1 MRYKDGA
8 YALDTEGSGETFA
21 GRQRLQSLGEF
32 PPVFLTFTFQMEQ
45 TDAEGAVGGA
55 GAGVH
60 SREWQKMGSRTHM
73 WGPEA
78 CLHPGQGT
86 LWGSRGEADSAILCA
101 FILGLC
107 LSLSNR
113 KNNHQVNRAKSSLHI
128 FSTPLA
134 AGC

>member
-45 TDAEGAVGGA
+45 TDAEGAVEGA

-60 SREWQKMGSRTHM
+60 SREWQKT
-73 WGPEA
+73 WGAEHTCGVPRPA
-78 CLHPGQGT
+78 CTQG
-86 LWGSRGEADSAILCA
+86 RE
-101 FILGLC
+101 
-107 LSLSNR
+107 LSG
-113 KNNHQVNRAKSSLHI
+113 
-128 FSTPLA
+128 A
-134 AGC
+134 AGVRLIQLYSVPSFWACASL